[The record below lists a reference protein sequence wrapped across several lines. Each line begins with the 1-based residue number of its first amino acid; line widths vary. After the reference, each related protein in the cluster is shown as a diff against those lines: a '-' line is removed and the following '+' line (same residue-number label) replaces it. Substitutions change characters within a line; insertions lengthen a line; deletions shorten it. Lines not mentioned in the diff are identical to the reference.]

1 MKFFIEKDY
10 DIGIQ
15 IFSKILDEI
24 NLDNFLNYIPDILMK
39 NSFEKI
45 KKLAL
50 DKLYNFLKDE
60 HKERTLEII
69 QSFKCFIDN
78 IELPNYFLELLI
90 SLIKSE
96 KNTEIVNEFIYFFG
110 IYFSTEKEYLEQDNY
125 LNEVINLV
133 SINEIYQ
140 FIKNKV
146 ETINKKN
153 EIFYLFACLNHCNF
167 HIDNN
172 IDENNIIKIPTQEII
187 KDIKIFNDKLDVI
200 A

>member
-10 DIGIQ
+10 DIGIH

-39 NSFEKI
+39 NSFEI
-45 KKLAL
+45 

-96 KNTEIVNEFIYFFG
+96 KNTEIVNECIYIFG
-110 IYFSTEKEYLEQDNY
+110 IYFWKEKEYLEQDNY

-153 EIFYLFACLNHCNF
+153 EIFYLFACLNHSNF

-172 IDENNIIKIPTQEII
+172 IDENNIIKIPTQ
-187 KDIKIFNDKLDVI
+187 K
-200 A
+200 